1 MTRSGSSVIG
11 DFEHLLTAIVPV
23 SKMSG
28 RLENFAS
35 WITKVSPNIKVIVV
49 HDRQDN
55 ETGRELQEIINP
67 NRHIKYIEGEFGSAG
82 AARNAGL
89 AYADTLWT
97 TFWDSDDIPD
107 TLSVL
112 EILERVFEHTDVIVS
127 SFIVRS
133 MEIDEPIRRSTPPVG
148 SLKNKL
154 NYLAKDPGIWR
165 VIFRTETILDLRFTD
180 LKMGEDVLFLAK
192 ALDKSE
198 VINFESEFTYTYFRN
213 VPGQLTGNGIHTRE
227 LLKLLSHLN
236 FHCQNK
242 QIEVDFLI
250 PLIAKQMISLLKQRV
265 GIIDVLQRVAK
276 IRANR
281 QHPYKFMQSF
291 VNIVLEY
298 FYEKVQA
305 LRIRLTNRARHLD

>member
-198 VINFESEFTYTYFRN
+198 VINFESE
-213 VPGQLTGNGIHTRE
+213 
-227 LLKLLSHLN
+227 LK
-236 FHCQNK
+236 
-242 QIEVDFLI
+242 
-250 PLIAKQMISLLKQRV
+250 
-265 GIIDVLQRVAK
+265 
-276 IRANR
+276 
-281 QHPYKFMQSF
+281 
-291 VNIVLEY
+291 
-298 FYEKVQA
+298 
-305 LRIRLTNRARHLD
+305 